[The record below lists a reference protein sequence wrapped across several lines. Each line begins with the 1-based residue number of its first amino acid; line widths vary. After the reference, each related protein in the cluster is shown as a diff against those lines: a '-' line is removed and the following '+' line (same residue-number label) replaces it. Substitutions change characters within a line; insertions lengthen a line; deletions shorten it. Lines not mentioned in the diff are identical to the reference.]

1 MFGRREI
8 LSRINK
14 CKSAGVPVTN
24 YGICISELKGVL
36 ERILEPFPRGVG
48 NLQRTEKNEQRTA
61 EIRC

>member
-36 ERILEPFPRGVG
+36 ERILEPFPAALEIYRG
-48 NLQRTEKNEQRTA
+48 QKK
-61 EIRC
+61 